1 MSVESVAAV
10 ADSQRYIDLADNWGA
25 HNYHPLDVVL
35 TRGEGCWV
43 WDIDGNR
50 YLDCL
55 AAYSAV
61 NQGHCHPRIVDALRR
76 QAAVLTLT
84 SRAFHNDQMGPF
96 LRQLCELMGY
106 ERALP
111 MNTGAEA
118 VETAIK
124 TARKWGYEVRGVAP
138 DAAEIIVMSGNFHG
152 RTTAIVGFSTDP
164 QARDG
169 FGPFAPGF
177 KIVPFGDID
186 ALSSAFGPNTVGVL
200 AEPIQ
205 GEAGVVVPPDGFLTS
220 MSELCGEHGALMIA
234 DEVQTGLGRTG
245 RLLATQWEDV
255 RPDVLIL
262 GKALGGG
269 VYPVSAVLAD
279 SAVMGV
285 FQPGDHGSTFGGNP
299 LAAAVAREALA
310 VLVEERLVENANDL
324 GQWFMD
330 ELRAVDTPH
339 VEQVRGRGLMVGVVV
354 RDASGPARPFCKE
367 LARRGIL
374 AKETH
379 EQVIRFAPPLVVTR
393 EILQEVLP
401 DIRAVLQGDG
411 VDLVS

>member
-1 MSVESVAAV
+1 MSTGSVATV
-10 ADSQRYIDLADNWGA
+10 ANSKRYIELANQWGA

-43 WDIDGNR
+43 WDADGNR

-61 NQGHCHPRIVDALRR
+61 NQGHCHPRIVAALTR
-76 QAAVLTLT
+76 QAQLLTLT

-96 LRQLCELMGY
+96 LSQLCGLMGY
-106 ERALP
+106 DRALP

-124 TARKWGYEVRGVAP
+124 ATRKWGYEVRGVAA

-177 KIVPFGDID
+177 KIVPYGDVD
-186 ALSSAFGPNTVGVL
+186 ALAAAFGPNTVGVL

-205 GEAGVVVPPDGFLTS
+205 GEAGVVLPPDGFLSS
-220 MSELCGEHGALMIA
+220 MAELCSEHRALMIA

-245 RLLATQWEDV
+245 KLLATQWEDV

-279 SAVMGV
+279 DEVMGV

-299 LAAAVAREALA
+299 LAAAVAQEALS
-310 VLVEERLVENANDL
+310 VLIDEELVDNAREL
-324 GQWFMD
+324 GDWFME
-330 ELRAVDTPH
+330 ELRAVESPH
-339 VEQVRGRGLMVGVVV
+339 VKQVRGRGLMVGVVI
-354 RDASGPARPFCKE
+354 RDSSGPARPFCKE

-393 EILQEVLP
+393 EILQQILP
-401 DIRAVLQGDG
+401 DVRAVLQGEG
-411 VDLVS
+411 VDLG

>member
-1 MSVESVAAV
+1 MSTESVVAV
-10 ADSQRYIDLADNWGA
+10 ANSKRYIDLADHWGA
-25 HNYHPLDVVL
+25 QNYHPLDVVL

-43 WDIDGNR
+43 WDVEGNR

-61 NQGHCHPRIVDALRR
+61 NQGHCHPRIVAALTR
-76 QAAVLTLT
+76 QAEVLTLT

-96 LRQLCELMGY
+96 LSQLCELMGY
-106 ERALP
+106 DRALP

-124 TARKWGYEVRGVAP
+124 AARKWGYEVRGVAA

-177 KIVPFGDID
+177 KIVPYGDVD
-186 ALSSAFGPNTVGVL
+186 ELAAAFGPNTVGVL

-205 GEAGVVVPPDGFLTS
+205 GEAGVVLPPHGFLTA
-220 MSELCGEHGALMIA
+220 MAELCRDHRALMIA

-245 RLLATQWEDV
+245 KLLATQWDEV

-279 SAVMGV
+279 DEVMGV
-285 FQPGDHGSTFGGNP
+285 FRPGDHGSTFGGNP

-310 VLVEERLVENANDL
+310 VLIDEGLVDNAREL
-324 GQWFMD
+324 GDWFMD
-330 ELRAVDTPH
+330 ELRAVDSPH
-339 VEQVRGRGLMVGVVV
+339 VEQVRGRGLMVGVVI
-354 RDASGPARPFCKE
+354 RDASGPARPFCKA

-401 DIRAVLQGDG
+401 DIRAVLQGEG
-411 VDLVS
+411 VDLG

>member
-1 MSVESVAAV
+1 MSTEATASV
-10 ADSQRYIDLADNWGA
+10 ADSQRYIELADCWGA

-43 WDIDGNR
+43 WDVDGNR

-61 NQGHCHPRIVDALRR
+61 NQGHCHPRIVDALRQ
-76 QAAVLTLT
+76 QADALTLT
-84 SRAFHNDQMGPF
+84 SRAFYNDQMGPF

-106 ERALP
+106 DRALP

-124 TARKWGYEVRGVAP
+124 TTRKWGYEVRGVAA

-177 KIVPFGDID
+177 RIVPYGDID
-186 ALSSAFGPNTVGVL
+186 ALSAAFGPNTVGVL

-220 MSELCGEHGALMIA
+220 MSELCREYGALMIA

-245 RLLATQWEDV
+245 KLLATHWEEV

-279 SAVMGV
+279 DEVMGV
-285 FQPGDHGSTFGGNP
+285 FKPGDHGSTFGGNP

-310 VLVEERLVENANDL
+310 VLVEEGLADNAHVL
-324 GQWFMD
+324 GEWFM
-330 ELRAVDTPH
+330 EQLRAVDTPH

-354 RDASGPARPFCKE
+354 RDASGPARPFCKA

-401 DIRAVLQGDG
+401 DIRAVLQGEG
-411 VDLVS
+411 VDLG

>member
-1 MSVESVAAV
+1 MSTGSVAPLAN
-10 ADSQRYIDLADNWGA
+10 SKHYIDLADHWGA

-43 WDIDGNR
+43 WDVDGNR

-61 NQGHCHPRIVDALRR
+61 NQGHCHPRIVAALTR
-76 QAAVLTLT
+76 QAELLTLT

-96 LRQLCELMGY
+96 LSQLCELMGY
-106 ERALP
+106 DRALP

-124 TARKWGYEVRGVAP
+124 ATRKWGYEVRGVAA

-177 KIVPFGDID
+177 KIVPYGDID
-186 ALSSAFGPNTVGVL
+186 ALAAAFGPNTVGVL

-205 GEAGVVVPPDGFLTS
+205 GEAGVVVPPEGFLTS
-220 MSELCGEHGALMIA
+220 MAELCSDRGALMIA

-245 RLLATQWEDV
+245 KLLATQWEDV

-279 SAVMGV
+279 DEVMGV
-285 FQPGDHGSTFGGNP
+285 FRPGDHGSTFGGNP

-310 VLVEERLVENANDL
+310 VLLDEELVDNAREL
-324 GQWFMD
+324 GDWFMG
-330 ELRAVDTPH
+330 ELRTMDSPH
-339 VEQVRGRGLMVGVVV
+339 VEQVRGRGLLVGVVI
-354 RDASGPARPFCKE
+354 RDASGPARPFCKA
-367 LARRGIL
+367 LARRGLL

-393 EILQEVLP
+393 EILQQVLP
-401 DIRAVLQGDG
+401 DIRAVLHGEG
-411 VDLVS
+411 VDLG

>member
-1 MSVESVAAV
+1 MSTESVVAV
-10 ADSQRYIDLADNWGA
+10 ANSERYIDLADHWGA
-25 HNYHPLDVVL
+25 QNYHPLDVVL

-43 WDIDGNR
+43 WDVEGNR

-61 NQGHCHPRIVDALRR
+61 NQGHCHPRIVAALTR
-76 QAAVLTLT
+76 QAEVLTLT

-96 LRQLCELMGY
+96 LSQLCELMGY
-106 ERALP
+106 DRALP

-124 TARKWGYEVRGVAP
+124 AARKWGYEVRGVAA

-177 KIVPFGDID
+177 KIVPYGDVD
-186 ALSSAFGPNTVGVL
+186 ELAAAFGPNTVGVL

-205 GEAGVVVPPDGFLTS
+205 GEAGVVLPPHGFLTA
-220 MSELCGEHGALMIA
+220 MAELCRDHRALMIA

-245 RLLATQWEDV
+245 KLLATQWDEV

-279 SAVMGV
+279 DEVMGV
-285 FQPGDHGSTFGGNP
+285 FRPGDHGSTFGGNP

-310 VLVEERLVENANDL
+310 VLIDEGLVDNAREL
-324 GQWFMD
+324 GDWFMD
-330 ELRAVDTPH
+330 ELRAVDSPH
-339 VEQVRGRGLMVGVVV
+339 VEQVRGRGLMVGVVI
-354 RDASGPARPFCKE
+354 RDASGPARPFCKA

-401 DIRAVLQGDG
+401 DIRAVLQGEG
-411 VDLVS
+411 VDLG